1 MSNFSILNFV
11 HNLIYKICK
20 IISVRVRDLI
30 TVYSWQEEE
39 ISDLRDIL
47 SRIELSASIGVA
59 YSQCNCRAKE
69 ELEEILRIVS
79 EVIDEH

>member
-1 MSNFSILNFV
+1 MNNFSILNFI

-30 TVYSWQEEE
+30 TVYSLQEEE

-47 SRIELSASIGVA
+47 SRIELSASIGIA
-59 YSQCNCRAKE
+59 DSQCDCRAKE
-69 ELEEILRIVS
+69 ELEGILKIVG
-79 EVIDEH
+79 EVLE